1 MKLLLAGFVLSLLGS
16 LPPGLINLSVA
27 YIAIRRSFFAAMA
40 LGAGAAFAEYFQALI
55 AVALVGVMPTF
66 KAAFEWVAAVLFLSL
81 GIYLLLWPQKP
92 GQPDEI
98 DEVSIQSYF
107 NRGVL
112 ISIFNLLAIP
122 YWVTYCSW
130 LQTEGWW
137 SDKTSDMLIFAAGVS
152 IGTIGAF
159 GLYAWFSTKILQRV
173 NNIAKIANLVI
184 GLTFLG
190 LAVKLLFQRLW
201 A

>member
-27 YIAIRRSFFAAMA
+27 YIAIRRSFAAAMI
-40 LGAGAAFAEYFQALI
+40 LGTGAAFAEYFQALA
-55 AVALVGVMPTF
+55 AVALVGIMPAF
-66 KAAFEWVAAVLFLSL
+66 KAVFEWVAAVVFLSL
-81 GIYLLLWPQKP
+81 GVYLLLWPPTPQ
-92 GQPDEI
+92 QPDEI
-98 DEVSIQSYF
+98 DEVSLSSYF
-107 NRGVL
+107 SKGVL

-130 LQTEGWW
+130 LQSEGWW
-137 SDKTSDMLIFAAGVS
+137 SEQTPDMLIFAAGVS
-152 IGTIGAF
+152 IGTVGAF
-159 GLYAWFSTKILQRV
+159 SLYAWFSTKIMQRV

-190 LAVKLLFQRLW
+190 LAAKLLFQRLW
-201 A
+201 I

>member
-27 YIAIRRSFFAAMA
+27 YIAIRRSFIAAMV
-40 LGAGAAFAEYFQALI
+40 LGTGAAFAEYFQALV
-55 AVALVGVMPTF
+55 AVALVGVIPSF
-66 KAAFEWVAAVLFLSL
+66 KAVFEWIAAFVFLALGFYMLF
-81 GIYLLLWPQKP
+81 WPKKP
-92 GQPDEI
+92 GKPDEI
-98 DEVSIQSYF
+98 DEISLSSYF

-137 SDKTSDMLIFAAGVS
+137 EQRNIR
-152 IGTIGAF
+152 
-159 GLYAWFSTKILQRV
+159 YAHFRCRCQYRNCRRFRAV
-173 NNIAKIANLVI
+173 RLV
-184 GLTFLG
+184 
-190 LAVKLLFQRLW
+190 
-201 A
+201 

>member
-27 YIAIRRSFFAAMA
+27 YIAIRRNFVAAMV
-40 LGAGAAFAEYFQALI
+40 LGTGAAFAEYFQALA
-55 AVALVGVMPTF
+55 AVALVGVIPSF
-66 KAAFEWVAAVLFLSL
+66 KAIFDWVAAVVFLSL
-81 GIYLLLWPQKP
+81 GLYMLLWPQKP

-98 DEVSIQSYF
+98 DEVSLGSYF
-107 NRGVL
+107 NRGIL

-122 YWVTYCSW
+122 YWVTYCTW
-130 LQTEGWW
+130 LQAEGWW
-137 SDKTSDMLIFAAGVS
+137 SNETSDMLVFAAGVS
-152 IGTIGAF
+152 TGTIGAF
-159 GLYAWFSTKILQRV
+159 GLYAWFSAKILQRV
-173 NNIAKIANLVI
+173 NNIARIASLVI

-190 LAVKLLFQRLW
+190 LAAKLLVQRLW